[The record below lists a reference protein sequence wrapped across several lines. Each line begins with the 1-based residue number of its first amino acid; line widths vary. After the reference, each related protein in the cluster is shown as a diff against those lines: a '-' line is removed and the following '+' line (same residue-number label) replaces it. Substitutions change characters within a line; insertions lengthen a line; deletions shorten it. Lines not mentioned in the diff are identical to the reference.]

1 MVAFSL
7 KDSQVKETRFLEVSW
22 SWVSNTGLVSYH
34 WFVSTIDLMTKSDHT
49 MILGLTY
56 SQLMF

>member
-34 WFVSTIDLMTKSDHT
+34 
-49 MILGLTY
+49 
-56 SQLMF
+56 